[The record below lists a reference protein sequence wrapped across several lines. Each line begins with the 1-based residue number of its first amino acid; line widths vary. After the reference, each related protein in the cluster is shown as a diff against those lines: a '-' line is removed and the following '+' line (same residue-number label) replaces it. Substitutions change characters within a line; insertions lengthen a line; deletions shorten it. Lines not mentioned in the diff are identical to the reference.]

1 MIDDCSDRRISSPCI
16 GALLIPRL
24 RSFRMSK
31 RVSSLVSDAIQ
42 CLTLIPLGGDM
53 TTGVDSVRYHHSNVN
68 FLPPALIFV
77 ATGVSVD
84 RVLGRLVVDF

>member
-1 MIDDCSDRRISSPCI
+1 M
-16 GALLIPRL
+16 

-31 RVSSLVSDAIQ
+31 RMSSLVSDAIQ

-68 FLPPALIFV
+68 FLPPALILHV